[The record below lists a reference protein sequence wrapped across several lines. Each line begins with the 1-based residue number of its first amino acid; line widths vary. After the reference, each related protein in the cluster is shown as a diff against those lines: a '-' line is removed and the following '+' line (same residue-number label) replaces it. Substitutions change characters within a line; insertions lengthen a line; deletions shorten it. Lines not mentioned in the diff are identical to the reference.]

1 MSCKVAFYLPFIICV
16 LVFEKM
22 SETEEKEVSTLKR
35 QISDL
40 QKEVENLK
48 NENKKLKKENTDIVK
63 CMEALT
69 GKTQPYKTV
78 DTSHSTFLI
87 SNRFIQF
94 STSKVIQPI
103 NITIALL
110 NSQSAAFGNATTA
123 SPLAGS
129 TLTIFFYLAW
139 SYKFENCCDC
149 SVFSVRIV

>member
-1 MSCKVAFYLPFIICV
+1 M
-16 LVFEKM
+16 
-22 SETEEKEVSTLKR
+22 KR

-48 NENKKLKKENTDIVK
+48 NENKKLKNENTDIVK

-129 TLTIFFYLAW
+129 TLTIFFFTPPGPTSLKIVVTVQSSVLE
-139 SYKFENCCDC
+139 SYSNELKYM
-149 SVFSVRIV
+149 